1 LEISIDPTENSEA
14 NTYELEVTVTDDDS
28 TGDGTNTMSD
38 SFIFE
43 VLVTPFNSAPTLA
56 TTIEENQTFN
66 LFYGPYTLD
75 VAC

>member
-1 LEISIDPTENSEA
+1 
-14 NTYELEVTVTDDDS
+14 
-28 TGDGTNTMSD
+28 MSD

-75 VAC
+75 VTC